1 MCTNFY
7 NSAIKRKCAKDLDQK
22 KKKSS
27 LDRDFSKED
36 RQMANVHM
44 KRYSNRRGN
53 ANQNHNEV
61 SNSSQDGYTRIAIG
75 VMEAVRHWSPCSLL
89 L

>member
-1 MCTNFY
+1 MCKNFY
-7 NSAIKRKCAKDLDQK
+7 NSVVKQKCAKDLDKK

-36 RQMANVHM
+36 RQMANMHM
-44 KRYSNRRGN
+44 KRYANRRGN

-61 SNSSQDGYTRIAIG
+61 SPNSSQDGYTRIDIE
-75 VMEAVRHWSPCSLL
+75 VMVRL
-89 L
+89 

>member
-7 NSAIKRKCAKDLDQK
+7 NSAVKQKCAKDLD

-27 LDRDFSKED
+27 LDRDFSKD
-36 RQMANVHM
+36 RQMANMHM

-61 SNSSQDGYTRIAIG
+61 SNSSQDGYTVIAIE
-75 VMEAVRHWSPCSLL
+75 VMEALRHWSPCSLL